1 MKQRTGIVR
10 KYLNV
15 SSLYSNQDNQ
25 IELCFHSSM
34 KAGHKK
40 VGVMFLDGIIAHGSF
55 SKKDMLIFV

>member
-1 MKQRTGIVR
+1 
-10 KYLNV
+10 
-15 SSLYSNQDNQ
+15 
-25 IELCFHSSM
+25 M